1 MIIAPLFLAL
11 AFTSGVDQGLE
22 GKQLMDNTD
31 HSFMAFQDECRATFE
46 SVIEGSVIIVSHTVS
61 DHEPNNTFLSIYQYK
76 VTTPDGGQRGPYK
89 FECRQVQGG
98 KMSIYSEI

>member
-11 AFTSGVDQGLE
+11 VLTSVVDQELRE
-22 GKQLMDNTD
+22 KQLMNNAD
-31 HSFMAFQDECRATFE
+31 HSFRAFQDECRATFD

-61 DHEPNNTFLSIYQYK
+61 DHEPNNTFLSTYQYK
-76 VTTPDGGQRGPYK
+76 VATPDGGQRGPYK
-89 FECRQVQGG
+89 FECRQAEGG